1 VVKLAFASL
10 ALAMALIATPV
21 QAQMYDPNYPVC
33 MHVYGELEGERMD
46 CIFTSL
52 AQCAATA
59 SGRPATCL
67 VNPYYA
73 RDHVDADS
81 KKRIRRSER
90 QTARGNEDWPFAC

>member
-1 VVKLAFASL
+1 LEVDVVKPVFTIL
-10 ALAMALIATPV
+10 ALAMTVIATSV
-21 QAQMYDPNYPVC
+21 QAQTYDPSYPVC

-67 VNPYYA
+67 INPYFA
-73 RDHVDADS
+73 RPSGRH
-81 KKRIRRSER
+81 RH
-90 QTARGNEDWPFAC
+90 

>member
-1 VVKLAFASL
+1 MVKLIFAIL
-10 ALAMALIATPV
+10 ALAMAVIATSV
-21 QAQMYDPNYPVC
+21 QAQTYDPNYPVC

-67 VNPYYA
+67 INPYFA
-73 RDHVDADS
+73 PRS
-81 KKRIRRSER
+81 GRRR
-90 QTARGNEDWPFAC
+90 H